1 MTVIV
6 IDTNII
12 ANCPRLDSPALT
24 SLVEHAEDWGVR
36 VVVPEVVAMESVN
49 VIRRHWKAERDRL
62 FNLPLKLFGLAEGQ
76 AAMVAAIDQASEE
89 YEQWLSEQLAA
100 KGIVVQPVPD
110 VDHMEIARRASA
122 GRTPFTRGKDGK
134 TKDGYRD
141 TLIWL
146 TVLALANEHTD
157 DEIWLVS
164 DNHHDFGPTTG
175 DWTGPKSGKRDDC
188 PINFDDHL
196 ADELAAQGLSDR
208 VHYVVSAA
216 VLEQHLASQFAPIDA
231 AELEQLAGTISMSAA
246 AGQLMLLTLGKPL
259 DPDAAALPAGAELG
273 EIVGV
278 REQHQGWTFTDA
290 ARRGAAGW
298 TARFAVDTEF
308 DIEVAGAPWIGSE
321 QSKVLTVAG
330 RVYVSPTGE
339 IVDMA
344 VDSIEA
350 APGDQERARRARRH
364 ASDAMKDMRRWVS
377 GPSTTSELAAQL
389 GRINSPSTTS
399 ELAAQLGRIS
409 GPSTTSELAAQ
420 LGRISGPGAISDIVA
435 QLGKISGPG
444 ATNEI
449 AAKLGRISG
458 PSAISD
464 IVAQLGKISGPSTTS
479 ELAAQLGRQGGP
491 SAISDVVAQLGRIG
505 DKTPVTPRND
515 GHSAHDEHPEAAPE
529 TDPPSDTAPANEN

>member
-1 MTVIV
+1 MAAVTVIV
-6 IDTNII
+6 LDTNII
-12 ANCPRLDSPALT
+12 ATCPRLDSPALI
-24 SLVEHAEDWGVR
+24 SLVEHAEGWGVR
-36 VVVPEVVAMESVN
+36 LVVPEVVAMESVS
-49 VIRRHWKAERDRL
+49 VVRRHWKAERDRL
-62 FNLPLKLFGLAEGQ
+62 FNLPLELFGLAEGQ
-76 AAMVAAIDQASEE
+76 ADMVAAIDQASQG
-89 YEQWLSEQLAA
+89 YEQWLSEELAA
-100 KGIVVQPVPD
+100 KGIVIQPVPD

-122 GRTPFTRGKDGK
+122 GRTPFTRSKDGK

-146 TVLALANEHTD
+146 TVLALANEHAD

-164 DNHHDFGPTTG
+164 DNHHDFGPTPG

-196 ADELAAQGLSDR
+196 ADELAAQGLSDH

-216 VLEQHLASQFAPIDA
+216 ALEQHLASQFAPIDA

-246 AGQLMLLTLGKPL
+246 AGQLMLLALGKPL

-308 DIEVAGAPWIGSE
+308 DIEVAGAPWISSE

-399 ELAAQLGRIS
+399 EIAAKLGRISGPSAISDIVAQLGEISGPSTTSELAAQLGRIS

-420 LGRISGPGAISDIVA
+420 LGRI
-435 QLGKISGPG
+435 
-444 ATNEI
+444 
-449 AAKLGRISG
+449 G
-458 PSAISD
+458 PSASYQRHRG
-464 IVAQLGKISGPSTTS
+464 ATG
-479 ELAAQLGRQGGP
+479 AR
-491 SAISDVVAQLGRIG
+491 SATRR
-505 DKTPVTPRND
+505 PVTPRNN

-529 TDPPSDTAPANEN
+529 TDPPSDTAPADED